1 MVSASIRSGFYG
13 HKLDFYPNFIIRS
26 GRRLSKV
33 EVDAAFKEY
42 DKNKVRWKAKIS
54 SFFEGFGLRIL
65 IYLGKPPYAFKHACT
80 LELRDEW
87 SVFLGFVI
95 NSRCYFPLYLK

>member
-1 MVSASIRSGFYG
+1 M
-13 HKLDFYPNFIIRS
+13 
-26 GRRLSKV
+26 SKV